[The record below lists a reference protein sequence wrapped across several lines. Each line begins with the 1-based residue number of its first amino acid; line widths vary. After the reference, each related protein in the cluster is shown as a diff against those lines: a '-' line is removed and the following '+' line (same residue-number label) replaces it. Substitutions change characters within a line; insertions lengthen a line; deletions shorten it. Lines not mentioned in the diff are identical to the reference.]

1 MAHSS
6 KFVLSL
12 ISMRICRAESKGE
25 ELMFFWKNARNSVE
39 RRTQLQKEM
48 EEEQIYLEIEK
59 AKAEWERAVR
69 QFEEAQ
75 GKDEID
81 YAIFVLEA
89 AERKYQIHLKRAK
102 RAGMKKS
109 PVMDRG
115 MSV

>member
-1 MAHSS
+1 
-6 KFVLSL
+6 
-12 ISMRICRAESKGE
+12 
-25 ELMFFWKNARNSVE
+25 MFFWKNARNSVE

>member
-1 MAHSS
+1 
-6 KFVLSL
+6 
-12 ISMRICRAESKGE
+12 MRWFGKKGSAGE
-25 ELMFFWKNARNSVE
+25 KLEYLKREKEAAR
-39 RRTQLQKEM
+39 
-48 EEEQIYLEIEK
+48 IYLDIER

-75 GKDEID
+75 GEDEID

-102 RAGMKKS
+102 QAGVNG
-109 PVMDRG
+109 PLRVDRE

>member
-1 MAHSS
+1 
-6 KFVLSL
+6 
-12 ISMRICRAESKGE
+12 
-25 ELMFFWKNARNSVE
+25 MFFWKSARNSVE

>member
-1 MAHSS
+1 
-6 KFVLSL
+6 
-12 ISMRICRAESKGE
+12 
-25 ELMFFWKNARNSVE
+25 MFFWKNARHSVE

-48 EEEQIYLEIEK
+48 EEEQIYLEIER

>member
-1 MAHSS
+1 
-6 KFVLSL
+6 
-12 ISMRICRAESKGE
+12 
-25 ELMFFWKNARNSVE
+25 MFFWKNAGRAVE
-39 RRTQLQKEM
+39 KRTQIQKEL

-75 GKDEID
+75 GEDEID
-81 YAIFVLEA
+81 YAIYVLEA

-109 PVMDRG
+109 AVMDRG